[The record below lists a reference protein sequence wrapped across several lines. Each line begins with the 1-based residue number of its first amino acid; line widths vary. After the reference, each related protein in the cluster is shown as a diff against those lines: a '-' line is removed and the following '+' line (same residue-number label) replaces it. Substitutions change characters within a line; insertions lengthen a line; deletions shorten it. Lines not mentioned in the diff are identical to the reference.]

1 LASKSFLGFIPKPER
16 PKKPRTIGI
25 TMVIDPIQ
33 PLVLERY
40 SEFVDIV
47 KLVEATLWAPN
58 DVIKQAITTYHKHG
72 IDVQIGGVPFEM
84 ARAAGKEEEFLKEVK
99 NLGLDIVEY
108 ETHALKPTVDKM
120 RSDVKALR
128 KRGFR
133 VVGEV
138 GAKWPW
144 KDHSR
149 IGRDRID
156 VQKTVNAF
164 ATYLDAGCEKTY
176 WEGLIVANLIGRHL
190 ENKEGQKALLEV
202 ANTIGPE
209 KIAFELWGPT
219 MAPMQPPIMWSWL
232 VYQFGPQ
239 VNIGNVYSDG
249 VRLLESVRR
258 GTSFE
263 MDHPYVRWLS
273 EQRPTRDWWRMEA
286 PPYDEYLEKT

>member
-1 LASKSFLGFIPKPER
+1 MTTESFLGFLLKPER
-16 PKKPRTIGI
+16 PRKPRTKGI

-47 KLVEATLWAPN
+47 KLLDATLWAPN
-58 DVIKQAITTYHKHG
+58 DVIKQAIATYHKHG
-72 IDVQIGGVPFEM
+72 IDVQIGGVPFEI
-84 ARAAGKEEEFLKEVK
+84 ARACEKEAEFLKEVK
-99 NLGLDIVEY
+99 NLGIDIVEY
-108 ETHALKPTVDKM
+108 ETHALKATVDQM
-120 RSDVKALR
+120 RSDLEDLR

-144 KDHSR
+144 KDDSR

-156 VQKTVNAF
+156 VQRTVDKF
-164 ATYLDAGCEKTY
+164 ATYLDAGCEKMY
-176 WEGLIVANLIGRHL
+176 WEGLIVGNLIGRHL

-202 ANTIGPE
+202 ANTIGTE
-209 KIAFELWGPT
+209 KIVFELWGPT
-219 MAPMQPPIMWSWL
+219 MAPLQPAIVWSWL
-232 VYQFGPQ
+232 VYQFGPN

-263 MDHPYVRWLS
+263 MDHPYIRWLS
-273 EQRPTRDWWRMEA
+273 EGRPTKDWWRMEV
-286 PPYDEYLEKT
+286 PPYDEYLEKS